1 MNVPGVVSALFG
13 ALMFSWIAGLSIL
26 DPREI
31 GWVFHGDWQWHF
43 FGWHFFRH
51 EPWHLPP
58 GTLTTYLEPIGTSVG
73 YTDSIPLVALVLK
86 PFAPLLPNPFQYLGL
101 WLLLC
106 FALQGFFGS
115 LLVGIWTENVLVRTV
130 GGCLF
135 VLVPTLLARL
145 AHPALCAHWLLLWAL
160 WLALRGPPFSG
171 APGLRHHIALSL
183 VSGLVHPYLA
193 VMVVAML
200 LALWAKRTIAGGW
213 IAAADGGTHFIAAAG
228 AVLVGWWT
236 SGLLTIATADDLS
249 TVGFGQF
256 SSNLLGVVNP
266 GPRSRF
272 LPALPWFSVEQEWEG
287 FHYLGAGL
295 LMVCGIAAIRA
306 VRVARRVELAS
317 LPLAIVLLG
326 LTAFSLSPRVTFG
339 DRVVL
344 DLIPYVGDTS
354 VFRATARFFWPM
366 TYALVAAAIGSL
378 AVLLTRRAA
387 AALLIG
393 ALVLQVSD
401 LASWY
406 VSLHRGFHDAAFLQ
420 SKAPRTSAAWADLLP
435 HFQHLRLYLPSFCD
449 GPPPLALA
457 DAAYLAGLHGLAL
470 NDGFAARTPAGKLA
484 LECERLRQ
492 ELARGTID
500 ARTVYVVAPALVSE
514 FQTHARATTCRTI
527 DGVAVCVPA
536 ASADRL
542 PVAR

>member
-1 MNVPGVVSALFG
+1 MNVPAAVSALVG
-13 ALMFSWIAGLSIL
+13 ALMFSWIAGVSIL

-58 GTLTTYLEPIGTSVG
+58 GLLTTYLEPIGTSVG

-101 WLLLC
+101 WLVLC

-115 LLVGIWTENVLVRTV
+115 LLVRVWTENALVRTV
-130 GGCLF
+130 GGSLF

-160 WLALRGPPFSG
+160 WLALRGPALSG
-171 APGLRHHIALSL
+171 AAGLRHHIALSL

-193 VMVVAML
+193 VMVIAIL

-213 IAAADGGTHFIAAAG
+213 IAAAEGGMHFIAAGG

-236 SGLLTIATADDLS
+236 SGLLTLASADDLS
-249 TVGFGQF
+249 TIGLGQF

-266 GPRSRF
+266 GPRSQF
-272 LPALPWFSVEQEWEG
+272 LPALPWFSAEQEWEG
-287 FHYLGAGL
+287 FHYLGAGM
-295 LMVCGIAAIRA
+295 LMVCGVAAIRA
-306 VRVARRVELAS
+306 VSVARRVELAS

-326 LTAFSLSPRVTFG
+326 LTAFSLSPRVTLG

-344 DLIPYVGDTS
+344 DLLPYVGDTS

-366 TYALVAAAIGSL
+366 MYALVAAGIGSL
-378 AVLLTRRAA
+378 AAVLTRRAA
-387 AALLIG
+387 AALLLG
-393 ALVLQVSD
+393 ALVLQVAD
-401 LASWY
+401 LGNWFL
-406 VSLHRGFHDAAFLQ
+406 SLHRGFHDPAFLHA
-420 SKAPRTSAAWADLLP
+420 KAPRPSAAWADVLP
-435 HFQHLRLYLPSFCD
+435 HFQHMRLYLPNFCD
-449 GPPPLALA
+449 GPAPLALV
-457 DAAYLAGLHGLAL
+457 DAAYLAGRHALAL
-470 NDGFAARTPAGKLA
+470 NDGVAARTPAGKLA
-484 LECERLRQ
+484 VECERLRQ
-492 ELARGTID
+492 ELAEGTVD
-500 ARTVYVVAPALVSE
+500 SRTVYVVAPALVPE
-514 FQTHARATTCRTI
+514 FQTHERGATCRSI
-527 DGVAVCVPA
+527 DSVAVCVA
-536 ASADRL
+536 TASANRL
-542 PVAR
+542 PVAW